1 VQKSGAN
8 DRFLVNPTIR
18 WRGQEWLL
26 TVDPGGS
33 IAVPRMP
40 AIGATP
46 PLPRGPAK
54 VPSLSRLRTVLIA
67 YCQPVVF

>member
-26 TVDPGGS
+26 RIDPGGS

-40 AIGATP
+40 AIGAKASSDLRRAIMPHGT
-46 PLPRGPAK
+46 
-54 VPSLSRLRTVLIA
+54 SL
-67 YCQPVVF
+67 